1 MISKTISPNQFIKEM
16 YEDQSGEFVCGYWG
30 LKGLHQCQFDCSCL
44 CFNFLIFFCFLSE
57 ANVADHKLGIGSDK
71 NEASTSHKEQSP
83 SKKSVEISI
92 TVPGTK
98 KKKKGW

>member
-1 MISKTISPNQFIKEM
+1 MLVTYPFQRK
-16 YEDQSGEFVCGYWG
+16 GFVTVNLSARVCA
-30 LKGLHQCQFDCSCL
+30 
-44 CFNFLIFFCFLSE
+44 FLMFFCLLSE

>member
-1 MISKTISPNQFIKEM
+1 M
-16 YEDQSGEFVCGYWG
+16 
-30 LKGLHQCQFDCSCL
+30 
-44 CFNFLIFFCFLSE
+44 SE
-57 ANVADHKLGIGSDK
+57 ANVADHKLGIGSEK